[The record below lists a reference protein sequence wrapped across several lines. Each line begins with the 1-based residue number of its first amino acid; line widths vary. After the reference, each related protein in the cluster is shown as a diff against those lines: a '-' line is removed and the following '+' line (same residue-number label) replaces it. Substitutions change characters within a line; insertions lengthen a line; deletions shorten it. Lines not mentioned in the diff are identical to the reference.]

1 MAKVN
6 LPPALWSGK
15 QKSVDTGKTK
25 KAVVVTYDKG
35 GFLRHTGCFV
45 DQKWLVV
52 STVFFM

>member
-15 QKSVDTGKTK
+15 QKTVDTGKTK

-35 GFLRHTGCFV
+35 GFLRHTKNG
-45 DQKWLVV
+45 QRATV